1 MTYET
6 TLKNKRV
13 LKLSAGIWVICAGN
27 ASKDN
32 LRGIQVIDHFNL
44 TIHVAAPMSFVLIR
58 INIMNKIGLKPL
70 TADGG
75 LRTRPSKCS
84 SKMGFKVG
92 RALNPGW
99 LK

>member
-58 INIMNKIGLKPL
+58 INIKNKNRVE
-70 TADGG
+70 AVNGG
-75 LRTRPSKCS
+75 R
-84 SKMGFKVG
+84 GFED
-92 RALNPGW
+92 AS
-99 LK
+99 